1 MKLNLAQLLIAAA
14 LTLSACASAPTSA
27 PAVGRLE
34 MQPVQTNPGAFTRA
48 TTVRDMHWP
57 EDHGPHDEY
66 LLEWWYYTGNVQ
78 DASGRPFGYQL
89 TVFRRAVVPPSPGDA
104 TATNGLGF
112 RQVYF
117 AHFALSDIE
126 AGTHHAFERF
136 SRGAGGLAGAQSA
149 PFRAWVENWTI
160 DQNASA
166 EPHNA
171 AGAVQLRAEDG
182 NVAIDLSLQPDK
194 PLVLQADRGLSPKSA
209 DPKNASY
216 YYSFTRL
223 STNGRIRIG
232 EREFQVTGSSWMDHE
247 WSTSLLD
254 QNAEGWDWL
263 ALQLDDGH
271 ELLIAQVR
279 DKSRRPQ
286 DAFLALATLIEPDGK
301 PRQLKRDELHF
312 EPLQE
317 WRSPHTG
324 ASYPTRWRV
333 TAPSAQLDLEVRTR
347 FDDQEA
353 ELSTVYYEGAVSA
366 EGTVLSKTV
375 HGVGYLE
382 MTGYSASIGTQLR

>member
-1 MKLNLAQLLIAAA
+1 MALDYAVLLDSMPNP
-14 LTLSACASAPTSA
+14 LL
-27 PAVGRLE
+27 V
-34 MQPVQTNPGAFTRA
+34 TN
-48 TTVRDMHWP
+48 
-57 EDHGPHDEY
+57 
-66 LLEWWYYTGNVQ
+66 
-78 DASGRPFGYQL
+78 DADRILY
-89 TVFRRAVVPPSPGDA
+89 A
-104 TATNGLGF
+104 
-112 RQVYF
+112 
-117 AHFALSDIE
+117 
-126 AGTHHAFERF
+126 
-136 SRGAGGLAGAQSA
+136 
-149 PFRAWVENWTI
+149 
-160 DQNASA
+160 NASA
-166 EPHNA
+166 EEFLQTSA
-171 AGAVQLRAEDG
+171 TGLARCK
-182 NVAIDLSLQPDK
+182 LSDVIPFAS
-194 PLVLQADRGLSPKSA
+194 PLHA
-209 DPKNASY
+209 
-216 YYSFTRL
+216 
-223 STNGRIRIG
+223 
-232 EREFQVTGSSWMDHE
+232 
-247 WSTSLLD
+247 
-254 QNAEGWDWL
+254 
-263 ALQLDDGH
+263 
-271 ELLIAQVR
+271 LIAQVR